1 MAKVTDTGIVVPIIF
16 NVILLAG
23 IPFFPKEET
32 GLFVPLLVLALG
44 APWFLSWLV
53 GRVMRESRAWHVS
66 HDLVACSP
74 LTTL

>member
-53 GRVMRESRAWHVS
+53 GRVMRESQRRREARDNSDFV
-66 HDLVACSP
+66 
-74 LTTL
+74 